1 MLMKRMPVDNLKPGM
16 TVARNVINSSGQI
29 LACIGARI
37 TTQYIQ
43 YLKELGVMS
52 IYVSDEAGAEQEIVS
67 SQSEIISEQLRID
80 TVRFVKDSFQDVT
93 QFRRID
99 TSQVQK
105 TVSRLLDEILARD
118 SVLTSLADIR
128 THDDYMFGH
137 SVNVCVM
144 SLVTG
149 ITLGLD
155 TEHLKEL
162 GIGALLHDIGK
173 LYIPPN
179 ILSKPYDL
187 EDWEYEEVKKHTS
200 IGFELLQQY
209 DDLTEPVMQVA
220 YQHHERWDGQ
230 GYPQKRRG
238 REIEEYAR
246 IVAVADIYDA
256 LMADRP
262 YRSSYTLGQTTTIIG
277 RLSGIHLDPDCVEAL
292 MSNLAVYPVG
302 SLVELNTGS
311 IAMVMSVNKTVPNR
325 PIVKILFDKY
335 GKKLEKP
342 YRVDLAPYPTV
353 MIKRNLSEEEYAA
366 FTACA

>member
-1 MLMKRMPVDNLKPGM
+1 MKRMPVDTLKPGM

-29 LACIGARI
+29 LACMGAKI
-37 TTQYIQ
+37 STQYIQ

-52 IYVSDEAGAEQEIVS
+52 IYVSDDFSSEQELVS
-67 SQSEIISEQLRID
+67 SQSDIISEQLRLD
-80 TVRFVKDSFQDVT
+80 TVRFVKDSFHDVT

-105 TVSRLLDEILARD
+105 TVSRLLDDILSKD
-118 SVLTSLADIR
+118 SVLVSLADIR

-149 ITLGLD
+149 ITMGLD
-155 TEHLKEL
+155 SEHLKEL

-179 ILSKPYDL
+179 ILNKPYDL
-187 EDWEYEEVKKHTS
+187 EAWEYEEVQKHTS
-200 IGFELLQQY
+200 IGFELLQQHE
-209 DDLTEPVMQVA
+209 DLTEPVMQVA
-220 YQHHERWDGQ
+220 HQHHERWDGQ
-230 GYPQKRRG
+230 GYPQKLSG
-238 REIEEYAR
+238 REIGSYAR
-246 IVAVADIYDA
+246 IVAVADVYDA

-262 YRSSYTLGQTTTIIG
+262 YRSSYTLGQTTTIIN
-277 RLSGIHLDPDCVEAL
+277 RLSGIHLDPECVDAL
-292 MSNLAVYPVG
+292 MTNLAVYPIG

-311 IAMVMSVNKTVPNR
+311 IAMVMSVNKVSPSR
-325 PIVKILFDKY
+325 PVVKILFDKY
-335 GKKLEKP
+335 GQKLEKP

-353 MIKRNLSEEEYAA
+353 MIKRNLSEAEFAA
-366 FTACA
+366 FMNCA